1 MNRLNSLIN
10 IPDPRESLTKEKVF
24 LNTVS
29 IIAELTTSVD
39 IWKKIKRLPEPTSG
53 STSKGAIL
61 NLVPT
66 PSGGF
71 NFIGIFTIWGY
82 WKPFEEIIFITPKK
96 AEELQLEHIVYF
108 DSYYESK
115 KYFSESKFPFPDS
128 LIPQDN
134 ISMRNSFRALMYKLE
149 AGIIKLSLG

>member
-1 MNRLNSLIN
+1 MNRLNSFIN
-10 IPDPRESLTKEKVF
+10 IPKPRESLSNEKIF

-29 IIAELTTSVD
+29 IIAELTTPVS
-39 IWKKIKRLPEPTSG
+39 IWKKIKRFPEPTSG
-53 STSKGAIL
+53 ISSKGAIL

-96 AEELQLEHIVYF
+96 G
-108 DSYYESK
+108 
-115 KYFSESKFPFPDS
+115 
-128 LIPQDN
+128 
-134 ISMRNSFRALMYKLE
+134 RRATARTYCVF
-149 AGIIKLSLG
+149 